1 MGRWDNDRRSNED
14 VLVEFRC
21 LQMRMLHHKDKRKEA
36 LGRYE
41 VEKIDA
47 QIKESYQELR
57 ELYERNHTRIQNL
70 MCSDKAKGFER
81 FAWYLMLS
89 AEPQKRF
96 R

>member
-1 MGRWDNDRRSNED
+1 MGRWDNDRRSDDD

-41 VEKIDA
+41 VEKIDLE
-47 QIKESYQELR
+47 IKESYQELR
-57 ELYERNHTRIQNL
+57 ELYERNYMRIQNL
-70 MCSDKAKGFER
+70 MCSNKAKGFER

-89 AEPQKRF
+89 DETQKRF